1 MVDFIL
7 GFLVGL
13 LIITVLIVIWAWVD
27 GVNEDLKYLKNERQ
41 VQIEYNKITEKAV
54 NDLYRKL
61 DEVKTD
67 E

>member
-61 DEVKTD
+61 DEVKKD